1 MPPAWRVFVIRRAS
15 EAHLGA
21 CPSSA
26 GQTWAGMG
34 RTGRGSN
41 LRSDPSGGDAVFIQS
56 SLPPVARPNTLEHL
70 PGPEGR
76 TGYPLMK
83 TSVFGWNPASSF
95 GGYMGWGQTVW
106 PGDFKF
112 ALVAP
117 GASTLKF
124 ASTQSSKTAFRSAAT
139 SRFSSGNPSGQA
151 LSGRTARDRQ
161 GSPRNWSQPA
171 SGYRI

>member
-1 MPPAWRVFVIRRAS
+1 MPPAWRVFVIRRAN

-26 GQTWAGMG
+26 GQTWAGVG

-95 GGYMGWGQTVW
+95 GGYMGWGQC
-106 PGDFKF
+106 
-112 ALVAP
+112 VA
-117 GASTLKF
+117 
-124 ASTQSSKTAFRSAAT
+124 R
-139 SRFSSGNPSGQA
+139 
-151 LSGRTARDRQ
+151 
-161 GSPRNWSQPA
+161 
-171 SGYRI
+171 